1 MGYFDGAE
9 VCEFFGSYILDQLS
23 QLFEHRTVGFYR
35 DDGLAILKGLS
46 GPETER
52 VKKKV
57 IKVFKGFGLKITIK
71 ANLHIVNF
79 LDISLDLRNNTYEPY
94 RKPDNHPVYMIKT
107 LAIQKQF

>member
-1 MGYFDGAE
+1 MK
-9 VCEFFGSYILDQLS
+9 ILMSPWVALS
-23 QLFEHRTVGFYR
+23 QLFEHQSVGLYR
-35 DDGLAILKGLS
+35 NDGRAILKGLP

-57 IKVFKGFGLKITIK
+57 IKVFKDSGLQITNK

-79 LDISLDLRNNTYEPY
+79 LDITFGLRNYTNEPY
-94 RKPDNHPVYMIKT
+94 RKPTIILYTSIKT